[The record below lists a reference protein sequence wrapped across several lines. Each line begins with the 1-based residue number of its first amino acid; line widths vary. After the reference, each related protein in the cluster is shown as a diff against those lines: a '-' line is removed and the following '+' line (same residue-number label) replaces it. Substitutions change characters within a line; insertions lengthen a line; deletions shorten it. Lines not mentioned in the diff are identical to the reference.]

1 MIVAFSNFPGVV
13 WTENILCVFGVKTP
27 FSKFLQRGVDRALV
41 YIRWWF
47 NSVAGVDS
55 HSCIQVVNS
64 LFSESLLPSLEVALQ
79 DREIF
84 RFFRGGQFTLLRIKG
99 ERKILQEDTKIHDG
113 FCLER
118 DTLMDAGISILG
130 DPGAVNGGARK
141 INRRDERFHESL
153 QGGVKEPLG
162 TDSHQTISKRLG
174 ECWLLIGQKIPLYYS
189 AQSANGSF

>member
-1 MIVAFSNFPGVV
+1 MSAACTFSSP
-13 WTENILCVFGVKTP
+13 
-27 FSKFLQRGVDRALV
+27 
-41 YIRWWF
+41 
-47 NSVAGVDS
+47 
-55 HSCIQVVNS
+55 
-64 LFSESLLPSLEVALQ
+64 EVALGRAPFGPRNHGADQKERGLWGQECRVYCRISYREGLGTSPCIMGLTTQ
-79 DREIF
+79 DPYIQKEHTEF
-84 RFFRGGQFTLLRIKG
+84 Y
-99 ERKILQEDTKIHDG
+99 KILKFRVNWANIEQDTAIQKLKNLVTNVWI
-113 FCLER
+113 
-118 DTLMDAGISILG
+118 AGHLSILG

>member
-1 MIVAFSNFPGVV
+1 MACNWLMMTSVGDDIWPSGSLACDWLMKTSSAEICV
-13 WTENILCVFGVKTP
+13 WC
-27 FSKFLQRGVDRALV
+27 
-41 YIRWWF
+41 
-47 NSVAGVDS
+47 
-55 HSCIQVVNS
+55 
-64 LFSESLLPSLEVALQ
+64 
-79 DREIF
+79 
-84 RFFRGGQFTLLRIKG
+84 
-99 ERKILQEDTKIHDG
+99 
-113 FCLER
+113 
-118 DTLMDAGISILG
+118 ILG

>member
-1 MIVAFSNFPGVV
+1 MLDSAPCFIYLLTARPWAERGSCSARVFFFLTARPWAERGSCSARVFNRAAMGRARFL
-13 WTENILCVFGVKTP
+13 LCTF
-27 FSKFLQRGVDRALV
+27 FF
-41 YIRWWF
+41 F
-47 NSVAGVDS
+47 
-55 HSCIQVVNS
+55 
-64 LFSESLLPSLEVALQ
+64 
-79 DREIF
+79 F
-84 RFFRGGQFTLLRIKG
+84 RFCVTRR
-99 ERKILQEDTKIHDG
+99 
-113 FCLER
+113 
-118 DTLMDAGISILG
+118 ILG

>member
-1 MIVAFSNFPGVV
+1 MMLIFMHNQSIIFQRFEFDLNFASWLVPSS
-13 WTENILCVFGVKTP
+13 P
-27 FSKFLQRGVDRALV
+27 DRAV
-41 YIRWWF
+41 
-47 NSVAGVDS
+47 
-55 HSCIQVVNS
+55 QVR
-64 LFSESLLPSLEVALQ
+64 A
-79 DREIF
+79 
-84 RFFRGGQFTLLRIKG
+84 
-99 ERKILQEDTKIHDG
+99 
-113 FCLER
+113 
-118 DTLMDAGISILG
+118 ILG